1 MIQDLKK
8 TIPDE
13 IRYDDSSLWIR
24 WKDGI
29 ESAYNLLDLRK
40 KCPCATCRG
49 GHGGKVG
56 AATGHIHAATI
67 LSWAKV
73 GRYAISIVWNDYH
86 NTGIYSYDNL
96 RAYADGVLTAF
107 DD

>member
-1 MIQDLKK
+1 MQNLKK

-13 IRYDDSSLWIR
+13 IRFDDTHLSIR
-24 WKDGI
+24 WKDG
-29 ESAYNLLDLRK
+29 EEFQYDLLDLRK

-56 AATGHIHAATI
+56 AATSHITKASI
-67 LSWAKV
+67 VSWTKV
-73 GRYAISIVWNDYH
+73 GRYAINIVWNDYH

-96 RAYADGVLTAF
+96 RAYGEGVKEAF
-107 DD
+107 DE